1 MNIFSG
7 LISIYIEIIATMMLL
22 QFIFLSMIFIKM
34 GFWNLI
40 KTLLIILILWFAFE
54 YILISYME
62 TGLKINLEKNAIL
75 VLLTEVLLGS
85 ILTIFGLII
94 TLRINQ
100 VRRDKKQ
107 IEIDTKK
114 DNENKKNISADSEIK
129 KDLV

>member
-1 MNIFSG
+1 MNILNE

-100 VRRDKKQ
+100 VNRDKK
-107 IEIDTKK
+107 EIGMDVKK
-114 DNENKKNISADSEIK
+114 DIKDDKAINIDKLE
-129 KDLV
+129 D